1 MDRLSAMSVFVR
13 VAEEQSFVGAGR
25 KMNISPP
32 SVTRAI
38 NDLEEHLGA
47 KLFHRTTRNVALT
60 EVGVTY
66 LEDCQRI
73 LTEIET
79 AESNAGGI
87 HRDPRGMVGVTASS
101 VFGRKIVTPILLDFL
116 DTYPKMSVSAMFV
129 DRVVNLVEEGMD
141 VAVRIADLPD
151 SALTAV
157 RVGQVYRQ
165 LCASPDYIAAMGTPQ
180 SPNDLSGHKVID
192 FFNLT
197 PNSEWSFQKDAR
209 RYGHRPQSRIHV
221 NGADVAIQAAVKG
234 HGIARVLS
242 YQIAEEVQ
250 DGRLE
255 ILLPDYTPPAVPVHV
270 VRKEAGQP
278 SGRVRATFD
287 FLVDKLR
294 SEAVLKG

>member
-1 MDRLSAMSVFVR
+1 MSIFTR

-38 NDLEEHLGA
+38 NELEEHLGA
-47 KLFHRTTRNVALT
+47 KLFHRTTRNIALT

-66 LEDCQRI
+66 LEDCRRI
-73 LTEIET
+73 LTEIEA
-79 AESNAGGI
+79 AESNAGGV
-87 HRDPRGMVGVTASS
+87 HRDPRGLVAVTASS

-116 DTYPKMSVSAMFV
+116 DTYPKMSVSVMFV

-165 LCASPDYIAAMGTPQ
+165 LCASPDYIATNGVPR
-180 SPNDLSGHKVID
+180 SPNELADHNVID
-192 FFNLT
+192 FFNLN
-197 PNSEWSFQKDAR
+197 PNSEWGFQKDNR
-209 RYGHRPQSRIHV
+209 RYAHRPQSRIHV
-221 NGADVAIQAAVKG
+221 NGADVAIQAALKG
-234 HGIARVLS
+234 HGITRVLS
-242 YQIAEEVQ
+242 YQIAEEVKA
-250 DGRLE
+250 GKLKV
-255 ILLPDYTPPAVPVHV
+255 ILPEFTPPAVPVHV

-287 FLVDKLR
+287 FLVARLR
-294 SEAVLKG
+294 SEEVLRG